1 MKKTLN
7 NRLRIAVD
15 VKNFSLYSGG
25 ISAFFYPLLKDWINN
40 RSQFEFILVGPKFD
54 DSGLGSVDSF
64 QRYVVRWPTWIPRF
78 FRHPFYDNWLFPR
91 AIKAIKP
98 DFIFT
103 PYHDVRLPKGIPSIM
118 MIHDTCIGNLPG
130 IYPCKVRQYYQHM
143 LKINLS
149 RCAHILTVSN
159 TSKESLMKQY
169 GLPASKIDVVPNSFE
184 MVQELGAGFDVR
196 TDRKH
201 LQLFYAGGADHRK
214 NVKRLVQA
222 VELISSRGVDVSL
235 FVTGKFEGA
244 WSRELAGLSAHAISK
259 VTFLGRLDVRE
270 LNMHY
275 ASADAVVYP
284 TLCEGFGRVCLEAM
298 SVGTPLACSDLPV
311 LREVAGDYPVY
322 FDAYDV
328 ESIVEAILLAVKKG
342 RQPPCLDERFSR
354 EKVSALF
361 LETVDNVLQRECAL
375 HA

>member
-1 MKKTLN
+1 M
-7 NRLRIAVD
+7 IVVD

-25 ISAFFYPLLKDWINN
+25 ISAFFRPLLEAWISKRPTLNFVLIGPSFDIGN
-40 RSQFEFILVGPKFD
+40 LSSYSNCYHFEIKWPDYLPRSL
-54 DSGLGSVDSF
+54 
-64 QRYVVRWPTWIPRF
+64 
-78 FRHPFYDNWLFPR
+78 RHPFYDNWLFPR

-98 DFIFT
+98 DLIFT
-103 PYHDVRLPKGIPSIM
+103 PYHDVRLPKNIPSIM
-118 MIHDTCIGNLPG
+118 MIHDTCIGDLPG
-130 IYPCKVRQYYQHM
+130 IYPFKVRQYYQHM
-143 LKINLS
+143 LKLNLS

-159 TSKESLMKQY
+159 TSKESLLLQY

-184 MVQELGAGFDVR
+184 VVQELGAGFDVR
-196 TDRKH
+196 PERKE

-244 WSRELAGLSAHAISK
+244 WSRELAGLSTYAISK
-259 VTFLGRLDVRE
+259 VIFLGRLDIRE
-270 LNMHY
+270 LNMRY

-322 FDAYDV
+322 FDTYSV
-328 ESIVEAILLAVKKG
+328 ESIAEGIMLAVKKG
-342 RQPPCLDERFSR
+342 RQSPYLDERFSR

-361 LETVDNVLQRECAL
+361 LDAVDNILQRECAF
-375 HA
+375 HARHCSC